1 MPYEELIRQGRIRLH
16 PASRREIENL
26 LDLAARDLRASQ
38 ANLDIAPEWAYAMAY
53 NAILQAGRALMFSL
67 GFRPRESEGHRTVVN
82 FLREAVGPQYAARV
96 EQLDQMRRKRHP
108 TLYETAGVVGGREAE
123 QSLAFAQEF
132 VDALHRL
139 VRADPRQ
146 GP

>member
-1 MPYEELIRQGRIRLH
+1 MPYEELVRQGRIRLH

-67 GFRPRESEGHRTVVN
+67 GFRPRESEGHGGAPR
-82 FLREAVGPQYAARV
+82 FLYSPEPSELWCYDHGRRVAMNADGARYP
-96 EQLDQMRRKRHP
+96 M
-108 TLYETAGVVGGREAE
+108 
-123 QSLAFAQEF
+123 
-132 VDALHRL
+132 
-139 VRADPRQ
+139 
-146 GP
+146 